1 MTDYKKTLEQE
12 LLLDGRMFTDEAD
25 VDSTSLDLLLHNP
38 TDSEIEI
45 ITFTASVSHDDSV
58 TITVYDQVSDVSGGT
73 TEDPQNNFVGHERTE
88 KAEVTLDP
96 TFTGDN
102 EHSSISYPG
111 EGTESV
117 LQDVEMAL
125 SEGESIIVSIQDN
138 SGSAKVMSAL
148 FSWGEIKKGTFR

>member
-1 MTDYKKTLEQE
+1 MPDYSKTLEQE

-38 TDSEIEI
+38 TDSEIDI
-45 ITFTASVSHDDSV
+45 VTFTATVSHDDAI
-58 TITVYDQVSDVSGGT
+58 TIIVYDQVSGVSGGT
-73 TEDPQNNFVGHERTE
+73 EQDAENNFVGHERTE

-102 EHSSISYPG
+102 EHSRVSYPG
-111 EGTESV
+111 SGTEDA
-117 LQDVEMAL
+117 LQGVQLAL
-125 SEGESIIVSIQDN
+125 KENESILVSIQDT

-148 FSWGEIKKGTFR
+148 FSWGEIKAGTFR